1 MLAKP
6 APALDRLPADPNGY
20 IFEPK
25 WDGFRGIVV
34 KQGDRLEIASRGSK
48 PLTRYFPELVE
59 TFAAQLPD
67 CCMIDG
73 EIILRSGQSGAE
85 RLDWP
90 TLAQRIH
97 PAESRVRLLAE
108 QTPASFVAF
117 DLLAQDGVL
126 LLTQPFA
133 RRRAALEKLLAGI
146 HPPLHVTGASADI
159 EQAAAWFT
167 EFEGAGLDGVVAKPA
182 GGVYQPGKRSM
193 FKIKHSR
200 TADVVVLGYRIHK
213 SGTGVGSLLL
223 GLYTEDGQLAMAGGA
238 GAFTTKRRAEL
249 IEELEPLV
257 ARDDDGSPVR
267 GAGEQNRF
275 SSARDTSFTVLR
287 PELVAEVKYD
297 QMEGH
302 RFRHTVQVQRFRPD
316 REPRSCTYAQLDVP
330 VAYDLDQVLTR

>member
-6 APALDRLPADPNGY
+6 AAGLDRLPANADGY
-20 IFEPK
+20 LFEPK

-34 KQGDRLEIASRGSK
+34 KQGDRVEIASRGSK
-48 PLTRYFPELVE
+48 PLTRYFPELVD

-67 CCMIDG
+67 GCMIDG
-73 EIILRSGQSGAE
+73 EIILRSGEPGAE

-97 PAESRVRLLAE
+97 PAQSRVTMLAE

-117 DLLAQDGVL
+117 DLLARDGSL
-126 LLTQPFA
+126 LLKHPFA
-133 RRRAALEKLLAGI
+133 LRRAELEDLLAGAEA
-146 HPPLHVTGASADI
+146 PLHLTRTSTDI
-159 EQAAAWFT
+159 EHAKAWFT

-182 GGVYQPGKRSM
+182 NGVYQPGKRAM
-193 FKIKHSR
+193 FKVKHSR

-213 SGTGVGSLLL
+213 SGSGVGSLLL
-223 GLYTEDGQLAMAGGA
+223 GLYTEDGDLAMAGGA

-249 IEELEPLV
+249 IQELAPLV
-257 ARDDDGSPVR
+257 IRGDDGSPVR

-275 SSARDTSFTVLR
+275 SAARDTSFVVLR
-287 PELVAEVKYD
+287 PELVAEVRYD
-297 QMEGH
+297 QIEGH

-316 REPRSCTYAQLDVP
+316 REPRSCTYAQLDLP
-330 VAYDLDQVLTR
+330 VAYDLDNVLS